1 MNYLVDFFLICNM
14 NLGGRQAIFMSNLVG
29 LVSGIIGIK
38 MPLFFT
44 RQNLSPLEFGV
55 EHGFTIISIR

>member
-1 MNYLVDFFLICNM
+1 M